1 MAYDKMTVLA
11 HAAEQLN
18 RPDEPW
24 FVTVQ
29 GDSIV
34 AQWKW
39 MDAAW
44 FAPGSVTS
52 DVQSFTYTVTLKDG
66 GKYKEL
72 DTSESKSS
80 GVSLSGG
87 TLSFG
92 TSGSTFKGKQMG
104 KSFQFGTGQDRN
116 TGQTGFI
123 SVQFDTE
130 RVKKPVRAYLE
141 ACGYKKAGLF
151 G

>member
-1 MAYDKMTVLA
+1 MAYPKADVLA

-18 RPDEPW
+18 RPDQPW

-29 GDSIV
+29 GDSII

-39 MDAAW
+39 MDAQW
-44 FAPGSVTS
+44 FAPGSATNE
-52 DVQSFTYTVTLKDG
+52 VQSFSFTATLDDN
-66 GKYKEL
+66 GKYKEV
-72 DTSESKSS
+72 DRSQAAS
-80 GVSLSGG
+80 GGMSMSGG

-92 TSGSTFKGKQMG
+92 TSSSSFKGHQVG
-104 KSFQFGTGQDRN
+104 KSFQFGVGHDNN

-123 SVQFDTE
+123 AAQFDTE
-130 RVKKPVRAYLE
+130 RVKQPVRAYLE